1 MGVPKQLVLDV
12 LGHAYLSA
20 GPRGMTM
27 VADHA
32 RDYLQEWVDP
42 AEPAP
47 LEWPQGWAPDPG
59 AFQAGIDYASPD
71 LTSEEIHRISLWRQR
86 MHGVV
91 PRHVEL
97 FGRLHPRAYKA
108 QHIRYEKSVGQLM
121 PAQLVPC

>member
-1 MGVPKQLVLDV
+1 LLYELLTVRYMGVPKQLVLDV

-20 GPRGMTM
+20 G
-27 VADHA
+27 
-32 RDYLQEWVDP
+32 
-42 AEPAP
+42 
-47 LEWPQGWAPDPG
+47 
-59 AFQAGIDYASPD
+59 
-71 LTSEEIHRISLWRQR
+71 
-86 MHGVV
+86 